1 MGGSCIM
8 AVSAGRVL
16 ILPKGNY
23 DATTT
28 YEFLDAVYYSGSTYI
43 CKQQTTGHAPTD
55 TTYWQLMAQGTQSAQ
70 IAGNYYG
77 TCDTASATANKVVTV
92 PASENFVL
100 QIGDIV
106 GVRFTN
112 TNTANN
118 PTLNVNNSGAKPIYY
133 NDDAVHTNYLWA
145 GGEADR
151 DTVFMYDGTNWVWIA
166 HDVDLN
172 TDALADLTDTA
183 ISSPTNGQA
192 LVYDSQTGKWKNA
205 TPANSLSDLSDT
217 TISSVANGQTLKYN
231 GASSKWENAE
241 QSIWTTPVSCA
252 VGDTTCTIQNVNI
265 LTTSIIDYYTENASN
280 THIDAKQVIT
290 AGQDVLTFDALEEA
304 TNIRLHIINL

>member
-1 MGGSCIM
+1 M

-23 DATTT
+23 DAIKT
-28 YEFLDAVYYSGSTYI
+28 YQFLDAVYYSGSTYI

-133 NDDAVHTNYLWA
+133 NDDAVHTSNLWA
-145 GGEADR
+145 GGEAGR

-183 ISSPTNGQA
+183 ISNPTNGQA
-192 LVYDSQTGKWKNA
+192 LVYNSQTGKWKNA

-217 TISSVANGQTLKYN
+217 TISSVANNNILQYN
-231 GASSKWENAE
+231 STSSKWENKALYKKLTATLTAGSTTLTFTDSSIVATSLVKLFSAE
-241 QSIWTTPVSCA
+241 ELDYESATSA
-252 VGDTTCTIQNVNI
+252 VGSVTFTFEAQ
-265 LTTSIIDYYTENASN
+265 TS
-280 THIDAKQVIT
+280 
-290 AGQDVLTFDALEEA
+290 DVTFTL
-304 TNIRLHIINL
+304 LVMNL

>member
-1 MGGSCIM
+1 M

-77 TCDTASATANKVVTV
+77 TCTTASATANKAVTV

-133 NDDAVHTNYLWA
+133 NDDAVHTTNLWA
-145 GGEADR
+145 GGEAGR

-183 ISSPTNGQA
+183 ISNPADGDGI
-192 LVYDSQTGKWKNA
+192 VYDDQTGKWKNSNNIA
-205 TPANSLSDLSDT
+205 TKTAVNAIHTAHDTVLSATLT
-217 TISSVANGQTLKYN
+217 TGQTTLTFTD
-231 GASSKWENAE
+231 NAIVSTSMCE
-241 QSIWTTPVSCA
+241 LLPVGG
-252 VGDTTCTIQNVNI
+252 V
-265 LTTSIIDYYTENASN
+265 IIAPT
-280 THIDAKQVIT
+280 QIT
-290 AGQDVLTFDALEEA
+290 DDSANHSVTFTFDAQSTDISFKLRVLNIEE
-304 TNIRLHIINL
+304 

>member
-1 MGGSCIM
+1 M

-23 DATTT
+23 SAATT

-192 LVYDSQTGKWKNA
+192 LVYNSTTQKWENT
-205 TPANSLSDLSDT
+205 TPVNSLSGLSDAN
-217 TISSVANGQTLKYN
+217 ISS
-231 GASSKWENAE
+231 ASDKNILQFNSTSNKWENKALYKK
-241 QSIWTTPVSCA
+241 
-252 VGDTTCTIQNVNI
+252 
-265 LTTSIIDYYTENASN
+265 LTATL
-280 THIDAKQVIT
+280 T
-290 AGQDVLTFDALEEA
+290 AGSTTLTFTDSSIVATSLVKLFSAEELDYESA
-304 TNIRLHIINL
+304 TSSVGSVTFTFEAQASDVSFTLLVMNL

>member
-1 MGGSCIM
+1 MGGSNLMSAI
-8 AVSAGRVL
+8 AGRVL
-16 ILPKGNY
+16 MLPKGNY

-77 TCDTASATANKVVTV
+77 TCTTASATANKVVTV

-145 GGEADR
+145 SGEADR
-151 DTVFMYDGTNWVWIA
+151 DTLFMYDGTNWVWIA
-166 HDVDLN
+166 HDVDLD

-183 ISSPTNGQA
+183 ISSPTNGQV
-192 LVYDSQTGKWKNA
+192 LKYDSASSKWVNA
-205 TPANSLSDLSDT
+205 DNPLSNLSDAN
-217 TISSVANGQTLKYN
+217 ISSATNGQTLKYN
-231 GASSKWENAE
+231 GTSGKWENAE
-241 QSIWTTPVSCA
+241 QSIWTAPVSCA
-252 VGDTTCTIQNVNI
+252 VGDTTCTIQNANI
-265 LTTSIIDYYTENASN
+265 LTTSIVDYYTENASN
-280 THIDAKQVIT
+280 KHINAEQVIT

>member
-16 ILPKGNY
+16 MLPKGNY

-183 ISSPTNGQA
+183 ISSPADGDGI
-192 LVYDSQTGKWKNA
+192 VYDDQTGKWKNSNNIA
-205 TPANSLSDLSDT
+205 TKTSVNEIHTAHDTVLS
-217 TISSVANGQTLKYN
+217 ATL
-231 GASSKWENAE
+231 
-241 QSIWTTPVSCA
+241 
-252 VGDTTCTIQNVNI
+252 
-265 LTTSIIDYYTENASN
+265 
-280 THIDAKQVIT
+280 T
-290 AGQDVLTFDALEEA
+290 AGQTTLTFTNNAIVSNSMCELLLVGGVIIAPTQITDDSANHSVTFTFDAQSTDISFKLRVI
-304 TNIRLHIINL
+304 NIV